1 MIYYFIW
8 NGVNCR
14 TKGIRLQAMQ
24 EIVKPEERVEHVTI
38 PGRAGDLTV
47 LEGDDIYESYIQTV
61 DVVVMGAA
69 NVREAEKWLRGDGY
83 ITFSSQPTLKQRA
96 RVINAVNFK
105 KHSRNSDCWD
115 GQVQFYCQPLK
126 ELVTSSDIEVTSS
139 GTTVNNPGDV
149 ESRPKIMIT
158 GSGDIT
164 VRIGERALVLTGV
177 ESGWV
182 IDSETEWVLD
192 NGAPLPGVYTG
203 EFPRFA
209 PGDNAVQFT
218 GSVTKLTIDG
228 RWRYL

>member
-1 MIYYFIW
+1 MIYYFSW
-8 NGVNCR
+8 NGVSCR
-14 TKGIRLQAMQ
+14 TKGIRMKSMQ
-24 EIVKPEERVEHVTI
+24 EIVKPEERVEHITI

-47 LEGDDIYESYIQTV
+47 LEGDDIYNAYIQTV
-61 DVVVMGAA
+61 DLIVDNEAD
-69 NVREAEKWLRGDGY
+69 VRAAEKWLRGDGY
-83 ITFSSQPTLKQRA
+83 ITFSGQPTLKQKA
-96 RVINAVNFK
+96 RVINAVNFE
-105 KHSRNSDCWD
+105 KHSRNTAWWE

-126 ELVTSSDIEVTSS
+126 EPVTAAAIEVTSS

-149 ESRPKIMIT
+149 ESRPKITIT

-182 IDSETEWVLD
+182 IDSDTEWVLD